1 MPPWCQPVVC
11 NLAKLSALGRRLLL
25 WKNNLSW
32 RPMMLTEFSHVC
44 QSHAVQ
50 AFAGPASEGRRL
62 SRGTE
67 KAESCRGS
75 GTAAHIY
82 IYIYIYTYTYT
93 YILIYIY
100 IYSIHCIH
108 IQYTYIYI
116 YIYIVRSNRTL
127 RGRARSPVRAE
138 SALRTSASDSG
149 REHACH
155 DENDARDKRWP
166 SKTSVRKNDRRQM
179 WRGLHKRE

>member
-82 IYIYIYTYTYT
+82 IYIYIYIYIHIHIHT
-93 YILIYIY
+93 YIHIY

-116 YIYIVRSNRTL
+116 YIYSAVEPDAK
-127 RGRARSPVRAE
+127 RARAITGE
-138 SALRTSASDSG
+138 G
-149 REHACH
+149 RERTAHVC
-155 DENDARDKRWP
+155 ERFWKRARMPR
-166 SKTSVRKNDRRQM
+166 
-179 WRGLHKRE
+179 